1 MFCLL
6 KVCFVCEKYVLFVK
20 SMFCVL
26 KVCFVREK
34 YVLFVKSMFLC
45 QKYVFVCEKCV
56 LCVKR
61 MGGLQSVG
69 IRVVP
74 FSWRQICVLEE
85 GRG

>member
-45 QKYVFVCEKCV
+45 QKYVFVCES
-56 LCVKR
+56 
-61 MGGLQSVG
+61 MSGLQGVG

-74 FSWRQICVLEE
+74 F
-85 GRG
+85 